1 MAKIVVEG
9 TPAKIEA
16 MKKLLRNYG
25 VTFSDVSETP
35 VYKPTHKKKKSA

>member
-9 TPAKIEA
+9 TPAKIES
-16 MKKLLRNYG
+16 MKKLLRNFG

-35 VYKPTHKKKKSA
+35 VSKPAPKKKKSE